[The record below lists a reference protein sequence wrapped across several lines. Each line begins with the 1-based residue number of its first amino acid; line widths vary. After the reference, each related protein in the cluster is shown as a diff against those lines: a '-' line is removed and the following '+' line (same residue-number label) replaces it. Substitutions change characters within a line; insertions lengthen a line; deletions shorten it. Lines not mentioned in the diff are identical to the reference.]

1 MLLRDQQRV
10 HNAINYVL
18 ENLTASLSISDVA
31 NQVHL
36 SEFHFHRIF
45 KSITNEPFN
54 QFVRRKRL
62 EKAFHCLLRY
72 NQPSITEVSENCGFS
87 SPANFSKA
95 FQAYFGFTPSE
106 HRKATPGINSK
117 NGKLFSKYGKELSPG
132 LTYNGTLS
140 EQQSKVVKSQIKRI
154 EVVEL
159 SENHYCTFASSKG
172 YEIEGINDAWAD
184 MREWLALHNITREAQ
199 KTAAFCFDNMWL
211 TPQRMCRYEAAYIID
226 DIVGAKKTGICVRT
240 QQAGRYLVIEF
251 GGKKSRMQ
259 QQMDQLYLWILS
271 DYLANTH
278 LSITYQYI
286 IERYINI
293 DCDNDIFH
301 VEILIKV
308 N

>member
-1 MLLRDQQRV
+1 MLYRDQQRV
-10 HNAINYVL
+10 HDAINYVL
-18 ENLTASLSISDVA
+18 DNITASLSLSEVA
-31 NQVHL
+31 QQVHL

-72 NQPSITEVSENCGFS
+72 HQPSITQVSENCGFS

-95 FQAYFGFTPSE
+95 FQAYFGFSPSE
-106 HRKATPGINSK
+106 HRKATTGINSK
-117 NGKLFSKYGKELSPG
+117 NGKLFSKFGKEISPA
-132 LTYNGTLS
+132 TPYNGTLS
-140 EQQSKVVKSQIKRI
+140 EQQSEKVKSNIQRI
-154 EVVEL
+154 EVVQHVET
-159 SENHYCTFASSKG
+159 HYCIFASTKG
-172 YEIEGINDAWAD
+172 YALEGINEAWAN
-184 MREWLALHNITREAQ
+184 MREWLAQHNIQREAQ

-211 TPQRMCRYEAAYIID
+211 APQQVCRYEAAYMTD
-226 DIVGAKKTGICVRT
+226 DVEWAQKTGICVRT
-240 QQAGRYLVIEF
+240 QQAGRYLTIEF
-251 GGKKSRMQ
+251 QGQKSQMQ

-271 DYLANTH
+271 DCLVNTQ

-293 DCDNDIFH
+293 DCDNDVFH
-301 VEILIKV
+301 VEVLIKV

>member
-1 MLLRDQQRV
+1 MQLKDQQRV

-18 ENLTASLSISDVA
+18 ENIATSLSIAEVA
-31 NQVHL
+31 KKVHL

-45 KSITNEPFN
+45 KGITNEPFN

-95 FQAYFGFTPSE
+95 FQAYFGFTASD

-117 NGKLFSKYGKELSPG
+117 NGKLFSKYGKELSPA
-132 LTYNGTLS
+132 TAYNGSLS
-140 EQQSKVVKSQIKRI
+140 EQQSEAVKSKIKRI

-159 SENHYCTFASSKG
+159 PETHYCTIASTKG
-172 YEIEGINDAWAD
+172 YEIEGILGAWTN
-184 MREWLALHNITREAQ
+184 MRQWLALHNVAIEEG
-199 KTAAFCFDNMWL
+199 KTAGFCFDNIWL
-211 TPQRMCRYEAAYIID
+211 TPQQMCRYESAYAID
-226 DIVGAKKTGICVRT
+226 DVNRAKKAGMCVRT
-240 QQAGRYLVIEF
+240 LQAGRYLLIEYC
-251 GGKKSRMQ
+251 GKMSEMQ
-259 QQMDQLYLWILS
+259 QLYLWILS
-271 DYLANTH
+271 DYFANTR
-278 LSITYQYI
+278 LIITYQYVV
-286 IERYINI
+286 ERYIEI

-308 N
+308 H